1 MEQQIYRE
9 SSLEKIQ
16 SPDQLDQYLKVTK
29 PSLWILLV
37 AILLLLGAAFWWSFQ
52 TEIISRVTGVGT
64 VRNGVMTVVLT
75 DETAR
80 KEVKEG
86 MAVQIGEFS
95 DTIDSIQTGPGG
107 ETTAVAFVTLPDGTY
122 DVQISYKSTQILKL
136 LFN

>member
-1 MEQQIYRE
+1 
-9 SSLEKIQ
+9 
-16 SPDQLDQYLKVTK
+16 
-29 PSLWILLV
+29 
-37 AILLLLGAAFWWSFQ
+37 
-52 TEIISRVTGVGT
+52 
-64 VRNGVMTVVLT
+64 MTVALA